1 MAKFTFNIDPDFVKS
16 LGRMADVEEYAPKMI
31 DEAIPILEKNF
42 KAEALKHRDTGDMVQ
57 SIKSTKAGKSKYG
70 GYYAVTRPTGYASR
84 GWKYSRTKK
93 NAGKQEK
100 LLNMEK
106 LVYLE
111 YGTSDQPATPILTKA
126 INDSEKPVMEKM
138 QEVFNREV
146 GLK

>member
-1 MAKFTFNIDPDFVKS
+1 MARFTFNIDSEFVKS
-16 LGRMADVEEYAPKMI
+16 LGRMADVDEYAPKMI
-31 DEAIPILEKNF
+31 DEAMPILEHNF
-42 KAEALKHRDTGDMVQ
+42 KTEAMKHKDTGEMVQ
-57 SIKSTKAGKSKYG
+57 SIKSTKAGQSKYG
-70 GYYAVTRPTGYASR
+70 GYYAVTRPTGNASR

-93 NAGKQEK
+93 NAGKQEQ
-100 LLNMEK
+100 LRNMEK

-126 INDSEKPVMEKM
+126 INDSEQQVMDKM